1 VVSSRINDE
10 LSSRVC
16 LVDTPGAWTRF
27 LKPIMQ
33 EIMADFPQMR
43 VVPGAVAELVMKI
56 KNRIRNQRNW
66 TLKLLSHITIDGQP
80 VDEEVYRCMT
90 GETLL
95 LLLFPG
101 FILLFLISI
110 TI

>member
-1 VVSSRINDE
+1 
-10 LSSRVC
+10 
-16 LVDTPGAWTRF
+16 
-27 LKPIMQ
+27 MQ